1 MSFPIVRQG
10 DTNSAGGRALIPRDQ
25 VKSSNKPLAAF
36 SSKISPHPCC
46 GRPGC
51 TIHCAASITG
61 GSSTVKA
68 QGKPVHKVSD
78 GNTCGHTMSRGDNK
92 VLVLK

>member
-68 QGKPVHKVSD
+68 QGKPVHKVVMEIHAVIQ
-78 GNTCGHTMSRGDNK
+78 C
-92 VLVLK
+92 LVVIIKFWF